1 MGKFGIRARIQLLFK
16 AHAIA
21 QSVYRKRTRLHSS
34 NAFLHG
40 RRNVVKQ
47 LGLIVAG
54 LVLIVLLNILLL
66 LARPHTVR
74 TDRIS
79 GTKTTVVL
87 P

>member
-1 MGKFGIRARIQLLFK
+1 M
-16 AHAIA
+16 
-21 QSVYRKRTRLHSS
+21 
-34 NAFLHG
+34 
-40 RRNVVKQ
+40 KQ

-74 TDRIS
+74 TDRIWV
-79 GTKTTVVL
+79 TKTSVVL